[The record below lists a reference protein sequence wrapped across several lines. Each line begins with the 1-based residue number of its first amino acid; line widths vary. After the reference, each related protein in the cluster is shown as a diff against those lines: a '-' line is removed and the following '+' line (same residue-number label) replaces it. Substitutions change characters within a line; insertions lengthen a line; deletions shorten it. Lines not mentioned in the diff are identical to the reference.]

1 MTGFHGLH
9 VAGGMLAMGVLVA
22 RAVVA
27 PLRRRPRSP
36 AVETVSYYWHFVD
49 VVWVA
54 LWATLFLL
62 G

>member
-1 MTGFHGLH
+1 M
-9 VAGGMLAMGVLVA
+9 GMLVA
-22 RAVVA
+22 RASS
-27 PLRRRPRSP
+27 PRFGAAEVP
-36 AVETVSYYWHFVD
+36 AVEVVSYYWHFVD